1 MATTDT
7 SDDKAGKAPVEAAP
21 SEAIARPGETSS
33 RPGGAR
39 QWIGKGL
46 ILVLAVA
53 AAVFGVLWLQAES
66 TNRLRTD
73 ALDSAREYAITLGTY
88 DFQSFDASLAAVT
101 EISTDEFAAKY
112 NSVAGELRS
121 LVENG
126 QGSSVARAD
135 HAAVET
141 VDGDRA
147 TVLVFLDQDVKNVAV
162 PDGRTDATRF
172 LITLVRDG
180 DRWLLDG
187 ADAK

>member
-7 SDDKAGKAPVEAAP
+7 SDDKAGKAPETAP
-21 SEAIARPGETSS
+21 LEAIAVPEVSK
-33 RPGGAR
+33 GAGAAR
-39 QWIGKGL
+39 NWIGKSL
-46 ILVLAVA
+46 VLVLAVA
-53 AAVFGVLWLQAES
+53 AGVFGVLWWQAES
-66 TNRLRTD
+66 ADRLRTD

-88 DFQSFDASLAAVT
+88 NFESFDESLAAVT
-101 EISTDEFAAKY
+101 EISTDKFAEKY
-112 NSVAGELRS
+112 NAVAGELRS

-135 HAAVET
+135 HAAVES

>member
-7 SDDKAGKAPVEAAP
+7 SDGKAPEVTAP
-21 SEAIARPGETSS
+21 FEAIEVPERTSNDAGS
-33 RPGGAR
+33 GR
-39 QWIGKGL
+39 QWIVKGL
-46 ILVLAVA
+46 VLVLAIA
-53 AAVFGVLWLQAES
+53 AGVFAVLWWRADS
-66 TNRLRTD
+66 ADRLRTE

-88 DFQSFDASLAAVT
+88 EFQSFDASLAPVT
-101 EISTDEFAAKY
+101 EISTDEFAQKY
-112 NSVAGELRS
+112 NTVAGELRS

-162 PDGRTDATRF
+162 PEGRTDATRF
-172 LITLVRDG
+172 LITLEREG

>member
-1 MATTDT
+1 MTTTDT
-7 SDDKAGKAPVEAAP
+7 VDDKAGNTPAQAAP
-21 SEAIARPGETSS
+21 SDAIACPERSGPGAV
-33 RPGGAR
+33 RR
-39 QWIGKGL
+39 WIVRGL

-53 AAVFGVLWLQAES
+53 TVAFAVLWWRGEAAD
-66 TNRLRTD
+66 RLRAE

-101 EISTDEFAAKY
+101 EISTEEFAAKY

-141 VDGDRA
+141 VDGERA

-172 LITLVRDG
+172 LITLERDG
-180 DRWLLDG
+180 DRWLLAG

>member
-7 SDDKAGKAPVEAAP
+7 SDDKAGNNPAETAPFEAVALP
-21 SEAIARPGETSS
+21 DRSGPGAAR
-33 RPGGAR
+33 R
-39 QWIGKGL
+39 WIVRGS

-53 AAVFGVLWLQAES
+53 AIAFGVLWWRGES
-66 TNRLRTD
+66 VDRLRTD

-101 EISTDEFAAKY
+101 EISTEDFAAKY

-141 VDGDRA
+141 VDGERA

-172 LITLVRDG
+172 LITLERDG